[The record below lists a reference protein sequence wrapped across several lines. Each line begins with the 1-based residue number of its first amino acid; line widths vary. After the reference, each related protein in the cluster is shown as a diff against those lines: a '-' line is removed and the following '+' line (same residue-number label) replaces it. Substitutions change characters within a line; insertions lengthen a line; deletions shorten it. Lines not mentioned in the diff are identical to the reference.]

1 MNQPTMQLWSEIV
14 GAFVLNFG
22 AAEMS
27 IHVWIRMLT
36 NDQAKRD
43 EALDMK
49 LGQRISLVKKLI
61 TDSNLSSDIK
71 TQSFELWEE
80 VLRLSITRSKIA
92 DSPLAKPNNNTD
104 GWGILDVKKMKGIGP
119 FKIIPLEF
127 LDIARDGKQLAKI
140 LSHLLEPS
148 F

>member
-27 IHVWIRMLT
+27 THVWIRKLT

-49 LGQRISLVKKLI
+49 LSHRISLVKKLI
-61 TDSNLSSDIK
+61 ADSNLSPDIK
-71 TQSFELWEE
+71 TQSLELWEE
-80 VLRLSITRSKIA
+80 ISRLSNTRNKIA
-92 DSPLAKPNNNTD
+92 HSPLAKPNNNTD

-127 LDIARDGKQLAKI
+127 LDIARDGKRLSKI